1 MNIVTGKDFDLL
13 KHRAKVIYDARDL
26 SYSDRK
32 NKKYM
37 VTLKN
42 GDKIHFGDSRYE
54 DYLIHKNKNRRN
66 RYRKRASKI
75 KDKDGNL
82 TYKDKN
88 SANFWSFHLLWLM
101 GLKRII

>member
-1 MNIVTGKDFDLL
+1 MNIVTGKDFDSL

-32 NKKYM
+32 NKKYV
-37 VTLKN
+37 VTTKDN
-42 GDKIHFGDSRYE
+42 KQIHFGDSRYK
-54 DYLIHKNKNRRN
+54 DFLSHQDWKRRV

-75 KDKDGNL
+75 EDKEGNL

-88 SANFWSFHLLWLM
+88 SANFWSYHLLW
-101 GLKRII
+101 